1 MTLFRWNLRNKSGL
15 FTWIKSIQNMSHK
28 NHIKTSD
35 LFRKFDRKSVT
46 YKYQKNRDEHHVF
59 FEIFRHRIFRSNLRN
74 KSGII
79 VSRTSQMHQ
88 FRKLVHLR
96 RSWDND
102 LKMAKF
108 ESCSTNRWNAPFSET
123 GAFEMFVRQNKNYHF
138 FLRYC
143 WS

>member
-1 MTLFRWNLRNKSGL
+1 
-15 FTWIKSIQNMSHK
+15 MSHK

-59 FEIFRHRIFRSNLRN
+59 FEIFRHRISRSNLRN

-88 FRKLVHLR
+88 FPKMVHFIC
-96 RSWDND
+96 SWNKTQTWPFLDHC
-102 LKMAKF
+102 L
-108 ESCSTNRWNAPFSET
+108 TNVLNAPVSET